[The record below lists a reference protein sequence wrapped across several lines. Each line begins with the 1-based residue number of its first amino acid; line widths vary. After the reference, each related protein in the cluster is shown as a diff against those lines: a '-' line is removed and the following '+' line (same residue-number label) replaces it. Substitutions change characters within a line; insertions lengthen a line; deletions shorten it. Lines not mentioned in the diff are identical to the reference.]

1 MAVHTQMDS
10 LIESIKR
17 LHEAQ
22 FDLIADT
29 RHMSVDVVSER
40 PAHDHDAEWVRKVEL
55 NIDQPVGLTT
65 LDMGDHM
72 LGQMA
77 TDLKI
82 PKAYFDRMKV
92 DAPGLFQTNV
102 HHWLHTTPKRKL
114 VRARHDGTIGAPVD
128 IGRAWLSDRY
138 RRLDNIEVAY
148 KLLPELNNVGSSWE
162 IHNASISD
170 TKFHFRATFPAMEKA
185 IKVGDPVRW
194 GLQITNSEVG
204 GAQFS
209 IDNFVLRLAC
219 INGMVVTKVMSARHV
234 GKRLGENLSDEAIR
248 ADDKA
253 FWLAARDELR
263 ASISEERFDEVVAT
277 LQGATEGSRIV
288 APIKA
293 TETLAKT
300 FDLTDGEKDAV
311 LLQLAAGGDMSRY
324 GALNAVTAAAKGS
337 ESFDR
342 RVEMEEI
349 GWKVAELS
357 TREWDRIAVAA

>member
-22 FDLIADT
+22 FDVLADT
-29 RHMSVDVVSER
+29 RSMNVNVVSER
-40 PAHDHDAEWVRKVEL
+40 PAGDHDADWERKVEL
-55 NIDQPVGLTT
+55 HVDQREGLLS
-65 LDMGDHM
+65 LDANDHM
-72 LGQMA
+72 LGQMS

-82 PKAYFDRMKV
+82 PKTYFDRMKV

-102 HHWLHTTPKRKL
+102 HHWLHNTPKRKL
-114 VRARHDGTIGAPVD
+114 IRARHDEQAEV
-128 IGRAWLSDRY
+128 GRAWLSDRY

-148 KLLPELNNVGSSWE
+148 KLLPELNNVAEQWQ

-185 IKVGDPVRW
+185 IKVGDPVHW
-194 GLQITNSEVG
+194 GVQITNSEVG
-204 GAQFS
+204 AAGFS
-209 IDNFVLRLAC
+209 IDNFVMRLVC
-219 INGMVVTKVMSARHV
+219 LNGMVVTKVMSARHV
-234 GKRLGENLSDEAIR
+234 GKRLGDNLSDEAIR

-263 ASISEERFDEVVAT
+263 ASISEERFEEVVAT
-277 LQGATEGSRIV
+277 LRGTTDGSRIV

-293 TETLAKT
+293 TEVLAKT

-311 LLQLAAGGDMSRY
+311 LLNLAGGNDMSQW
-324 GALNAVTAAAKGS
+324 GALNAVTAAAKSS

-349 GWKVAELS
+349 GWKVAEM
-357 TREWDRIAVAA
+357 TPREWDRVAVAA

>member
-1 MAVHTQMDS
+1 MAVHTEMEG

-17 LHEAQ
+17 LHESQ
-22 FDLIADT
+22 YDLIADT
-29 RHMSVDVVSER
+29 RSMSVVPAEER
-40 PAHDHDAEWVRKVEL
+40 PADDHEAMWTPVTTL
-55 NIDQPVGLTT
+55 TIDQPTGLTS
-65 LDMGDHM
+65 LDLSDHA

-77 TDLKI
+77 TDLEI
-82 PKAYFDRMKV
+82 PKRYFNRMRSI
-92 DAPGLFQTNV
+92 APGLFQTNV
-102 HHWLHTTPKRKL
+102 HHWLYETPKRKL
-114 VRARHDGTIGAPVD
+114 VRARKTDTTDV
-128 IGRAWLSDRY
+128 GRAWLSDRY

-148 KLLPELNNVGSSWE
+148 KLLPELNNVGEAWE

-209 IDNFVLRLAC
+209 IDNFVMRLAC

-234 GKRLGENLSDEAIR
+234 GKRLGDNLSDEAIR

-263 ASISEERFDEVVAT
+263 ASISEERFEEVVAT
-277 LQGATEGSRIV
+277 LRGATEGSHIV

-311 LLQLAAGGDMSRY
+311 LLNLASGGDMSKW
-324 GALNAVTAAAKGS
+324 GALNAVTAAAKSS